1 MRKTF
6 EELTSAELTKLR
18 KEIVLNSLYVSD
30 YHNSFGFN
38 ANDIGCFF
46 EGYVSYLEE
55 IAEEDGF
62 TEWGNIFKMFEKYDT
77 EENLYCWFLCYDDL
91 SWVRFEENED

>member
-1 MRKTF
+1 MRKAF
-6 EELTSAELTKLR
+6 EKLTSAELWKLR
-18 KEIVLNSLYVSD
+18 KEIVLNSVYTYD
-30 YHNSFGFN
+30 YNNSFGFN
-38 ANDIGCFF
+38 PCDIGSFF
-46 EGYVSYLEE
+46 DGYVSYLEE

-77 EENLYCWFLCYDDL
+77 EENLYCWFLCSDDF